1 MKVWKLFVG
10 LGLLVGL
17 SSCGRPEVQIP
28 STVLSSKAMIP
39 IMVDVHVVEGA
50 RNGALILGD
59 TNGIEDYYAKI
70 YEKHHITEQQFKE
83 SFAFYSSHPDIFIPI
98 YEAVVESLKING
110 ELLGRRGV
118 EADYD

>member
-1 MKVWKLFVG
+1 MKAWKLFAG
-10 LGLLVGL
+10 LWMLAGLN
-17 SSCGRPEVQIP
+17 SCCRSEVQIP
-28 STVLSSKAMIP
+28 STVLSSKSMIP

-70 YEKHHITEQQFKE
+70 YEKHQITEQQFKE
-83 SFAFYSSHPDIFIPI
+83 SFAFYSSHPNLFIPI
-98 YEAVVESLKING
+98 YEAVLDSLKING

>member
-1 MKVWKLFVG
+1 MRLRRFFIYCGLFTALVSCHSSSTKIPNDI
-10 LGLLVGL
+10 LSPEELL
-17 SSCGRPEVQIP
+17 
-28 STVLSSKAMIP
+28 P

-70 YEKHHITEQQFKE
+70 YEKHQITEQQFKE
-83 SFAFYSSHPDIFIPI
+83 TFAFYSSHPDIFIPI
-98 YEAVVESLKING
+98 YEAVLDSLKING

>member
-1 MKVWKLFVG
+1 MKAWKLFAG
-10 LGLLVGL
+10 LWMLAGLN
-17 SSCGRPEVQIP
+17 SCGRSEVQIP
-28 STVLSSKAMIP
+28 STVLSSKSMIP

-70 YEKHHITEQQFKE
+70 YEKHQITEQQFKE
-83 SFAFYSSHPDIFIPI
+83 SFAFYSSHPNLFIPI
-98 YEAVVESLKING
+98 YEAVLDSLKING

>member
-10 LGLLVGL
+10 LVLLVGL
-17 SSCGRPEVQIP
+17 GSCGRPEVQIP

-70 YEKHHITEQQFKE
+70 YEKHQITEQQFKE
-83 SFAFYSSHPDIFIPI
+83 GFAFYSSHPDIFIPI
-98 YEAVVESLKING
+98 YEAVLDSLKING

>member
-17 SSCGRPEVQIP
+17 GSCGRPEVQIP

-39 IMVDVHVVEGA
+39 IMVDVHVGEGA

-70 YEKHHITEQQFKE
+70 YEKHQITEQQFKE

-98 YEAVVESLKING
+98 YEAVLDSLKING

>member
-1 MKVWKLFVG
+1 MKAWKLFVG
-10 LGLLVGL
+10 LGLLVGMG
-17 SSCGRPEVQIP
+17 SCGRPEVQIP

-70 YEKHHITEQQFKE
+70 YEKHQITEQQFKE
-83 SFAFYSSHPDIFIPI
+83 SFALYSSHPDIFIPI
-98 YEAVVESLKING
+98 YEAVLDSLKING

>member
-1 MKVWKLFVG
+1 MKAWKLFVG
-10 LGLLVGL
+10 LGLLAGMG
-17 SSCGRPEVQIP
+17 SCGRPEAQIP
-28 STVLSSKAMIP
+28 STVLSSDAMIP
-39 IMVDVHVVEGA
+39 VLVDVHVAEGA

-70 YEKHHITEQQFKE
+70 YEKHEITEEQFKE
-83 SFAFYSSHPDIFIPI
+83 SFAFYSLHPDIFIPI
-98 YEAVVESLKING
+98 YEAVLDSLKVNG